1 MDILQEIEMRKEEI
15 FNLYHTLHAMPE
27 VGFREIQTSKFLAQ
41 KLEEAGIV
49 TETKINGTTGV
60 IGVLRGQKSGPVVC
74 LRADMD
80 ALAFKIDG
88 KDVNIHACGHD
99 ANSTMVLMAALVWAK
114 RRIKRGTLKILFQ
127 PAEEA
132 LGGAEAML
140 KSGILADVEE
150 MFGIHLRPI
159 QEGKLGQATPALCHG
174 SSYIMWA
181 EIKGLPAHG
190 ARPHL
195 GINAIDAAAAVVNAV
210 NAIRLNPTVPFSV
223 KTTKLLAN
231 NGANNI
237 IPDRAEMVFD
247 LRAQTNEAM
256 EELQKRVQR
265 AVENGAAALGASS
278 RISVLGGVPG
288 ASYDQGLI
296 DLTSKAIQK
305 VLGETMDPVI
315 TPGGEDFHYYST
327 KGQIKTAYIGL
338 GADLAPGLHHPEMK
352 FNLEALIHGA
362 KILAAIVE
370 ERLN

>member
-27 VGFREIQTSKFLAQ
+27 VGFQEIQTSQFLAQ
-41 KLEEAGIV
+41 KLEKAGM
-49 TETKINGTTGV
+49 TTKTKINGTTGV
-60 IGVLRGQKSGPVVC
+60 VGILKGQKPGPVIC

-88 KDVNIHACGHD
+88 NDVNIHACGHD
-99 ANSTMVLMAALVWAK
+99 ANSTIVLMAALVWAK
-114 RRIKRGTLKILFQ
+114 WGIKSGTLKILFQ
-127 PAEEA
+127 PAEEV
-132 LGGAEAML
+132 LGGALAML
-140 KSGILADVEE
+140 KSDLLADVEE

-159 QEGKLGQATPALCHG
+159 QEAKFGQATPALCHG
-174 SSYIMWA
+174 ASYIMEA
-181 EIKGLPAHG
+181 EIKGLAAHG

-195 GINAIDAAAAVVNAV
+195 AINVIDAAAAVVNAV

-223 KTTKLLAN
+223 KTTKLLVD

-256 EELQKRVQR
+256 EELQKRVHR
-265 AVENGAAALGASS
+265 AVKNGAAALGASS
-278 RISVLGGVPG
+278 RVSVLGGVPG
-288 ASYDQGLI
+288 ANYDQGLI
-296 DLTSKAIQK
+296 DLTSIAIQR
-305 VLGETMDPVI
+305 VLGETMNPVI

-338 GADLAPGLHHPEMK
+338 GADLTPGLHHPEMK
-352 FNLEALIHGA
+352 FDLEALIHGV

-370 ERLN
+370 ERLG